1 MAKKEFTFRGKSLEE
16 LQKLTIKEFAALL
29 PARQRRTL
37 SGGFTDQQKIFLKKL
52 EKGGNLETHCR
63 DLIILPNMVGKTIK
77 IYKGNEFV
85 SVIVEPD
92 MMGRFFGEFALTRR
106 RVEHHAPGIGATKS
120 SGGIAAK

>member
-1 MAKKEFTFRGKSLEE
+1 MAKKEFAFRGKSLEE
-16 LQKLTIKEFAALL
+16 IQKLTMKEFSDLL
-29 PARQRRTL
+29 PARQRRSL
-37 SGGFTDQQKIFLKKL
+37 EGGFTDQQKIFLKKV

-63 DLIILPNMVGKTIK
+63 DLVILPNMVGKTIK

-85 SVIVEPD
+85 SVIIEPE
-92 MMGRFFGEFALTRR
+92 MMGHFLGEFALTRR

>member
-1 MAKKEFTFRGKSLEE
+1 MAKKEFAFRGKSLEE
-16 LQKLTIKEFAALL
+16 LQKLTMKELAALL

-63 DLIILPNMVGKTIK
+63 DMIILPSMVGKTIK

-92 MMGRFFGEFALTRR
+92 MIGRFFGEFAQTRR

-120 SGGIAAK
+120 SGGVAAK